1 MDPVSRSKGPRAL
14 LPAALYLFLT
24 LAWTWPLPLY
34 LSDRIAHDPGDPL
47 LVTYLLWW
55 NARVVP
61 LSDAMWNP
69 PFYWPMRDPLA
80 LTEHGAGMGIVSS
93 PIQWL
98 GGSPV
103 LAYNVLLILA
113 TWWSALAA
121 HALVRRLTGSTSAA
135 ICAGIAFAFAPY
147 RASQL
152 AHLHLLVTWWIPLV
166 LLALHAYYE
175 EGRKKWLAL
184 FGVSWLLQSLTN
196 GYYMFFL
203 PVLIGVWMLA
213 FTPWRT
219 QRRRAVAV
227 AATWLVF
234 SLPLVP
240 MLLKYYTVQH
250 RLGLGRSRLEMRDF
264 SANLKSF
271 FDRSD
276 MLQFWPASQTFVPEA
291 QLFAGL
297 TPFVVLGAAL
307 LLARRAFTRNARY
320 QMLFYLGTAVLMSW
334 LALGPPVDP
343 WSMETVWR
351 AYGWIAW
358 LPGFSGLRVPARFYM
373 MATIC
378 IAVAIGLAVAALSV
392 RFPRYRLAIAIVTA
406 AGLMADGWVE
416 PMPLI
421 APPRLFAD
429 TVDKNARVLE
439 LPVTDERVN
448 INALYRGM
456 LHRVPVVNGYAGYTP
471 PHARVIG
478 WSLFRED
485 ASVLTE
491 LRRGHP
497 LYVVVSPGAE
507 STIWSRFM
515 DAQPDATMIGVSG
528 AGRVYLMPAT
538 AYPPQVDI
546 GAPLKA
552 QRGTSGD
559 GWLTYDLGTAATLR
573 AIELRTEGNLRN
585 VRELL
590 RAETS
595 EDGQTWSLAAEE
607 RPGGPALAGALAKPL
622 DVPLRLL
629 LPQPH
634 VRFIRLNAPAFN
646 LAEVTIYGTP

>member
-1 MDPVSRSKGPRAL
+1 MDPVSRHKGLRASW
-14 LPAALYLFLT
+14 PAALYLFLT

-34 LSDRIAHDPGDPL
+34 LGGRIAHDPGDPL

-55 NARVVP
+55 NAHVVP
-61 LSDAMWNP
+61 LSNAMWNP
-69 PFYWPMRDPLA
+69 PFYWPLRDPLA

-98 GGSPV
+98 GGSPI
-103 LAYNVLLILA
+103 LAYNVLLILS
-113 TWWSALAA
+113 TWWSAVAA
-121 HALVRRLTGSTSAA
+121 HALVRRLTGSTGAA
-135 ICAGIAFAFAPY
+135 LCAGIAFAFAPY

-152 AHLHLLVTWWIPLV
+152 AHLHLLVTWWIPLA
-166 LLALHAYYE
+166 LLALHIYYE
-175 EGRKKWLAL
+175 DGRTRWLAV

-196 GYYMFFL
+196 GYYMFFM
-203 PVLIGVWMLA
+203 PVLFGVWVLA

-219 QRRRAVAV
+219 RPRRAAAV
-227 AATWLVF
+227 ASAWLLF

-240 MLLKYYTVQH
+240 MVLKYYTVQH
-250 RLGLGRSRLEMRDF
+250 RLGLGRSRAEMQGF
-264 SANLKSF
+264 SADLTSF
-271 FDRSD
+271 TDRSD
-276 MLQFWPASQTFVPEA
+276 MLQFWPASRAFIPEA
-291 QLFAGL
+291 QLFPGL
-297 TPFVVLGAAL
+297 TPFVVVVAAL
-307 LLARRAFTRNARY
+307 LLAYRSFTRKARY
-320 QMLFYLGTAVLMSW
+320 QFFVYLGTAVLMSW
-334 LALGPPVDP
+334 LACGPPVEP
-343 WSMETVWR
+343 WSLETIWR

-358 LPGFSGLRVPARFYM
+358 LPGFSGLRVPARFFM

-378 IAVAIGLAVAALSV
+378 IAVAIGLAVAALSA
-392 RFPRYRLAIAIVTA
+392 RFPRYATAIAIVTA
-406 AGLMADGWVE
+406 AGLMADGWIE

-429 TVDKNARVLE
+429 KVEKNARVLE

-456 LHRVPVVNGYAGYTP
+456 LHRAPVVNGYAGYVP

-497 LYVVVSPGAE
+497 LYVVVGPGAE
-507 STIWSRFM
+507 SQIWTTFM
-515 DAQPDATMIGVSG
+515 DMQPDAQMIGVSG

-538 AYPPQVDI
+538 AYPPQVDVGPPI
-546 GAPLKA
+546 APALK
-552 QRGTSGD
+552 TSGN
-559 GWLTYDLGTAATLR
+559 GWLTYDLGSAATLR
-573 AIELRTEGNLRN
+573 AIELRTEGNLRY
-585 VRELL
+585 VRDFL

-595 EDGQTWSLAAEE
+595 EDGQTWTLAAEE
-607 RPGGPALAGALAKPL
+607 RPGGPALVGALEKPL

-646 LAEVTIYGTP
+646 LAEVTIYGTR